1 MKYITVKQLYEKL
14 NAQHPGIKSRKVT
27 NLINMVL
34 KEYIDNF
41 GLKHRE
47 CIYLCRFDDHR
58 IKKYQVCKNY
68 KKVNRS

>member
-1 MKYITVKQLYEKL
+1 MSKHICNTDCIYYPL
-14 NAQHPGIKSRKVT
+14 NPDKI
-27 NLINMVL
+27 I

-68 KKVNRS
+68 KKNK

>member
-1 MKYITVKQLYEKL
+1 MSKHICNTDCIYYPL
-14 NAQHPGIKSRKVT
+14 NPDKI
-27 NLINMVL
+27 I